1 MGQRMKTTTNSLDE
15 LAEKFRQACGEV
27 GESEELVLKRL
38 TERLQVSRDTN
49 REFDAGLTFGQR
61 LADRVAAF
69 VGSWVFILIFV
80 GLLIL
85 WIALNSFILTRIGKP
100 FDVYPYI
107 FLNLVLSMVAA
118 LQAPLIMMSQNRQS
132 AKDRIDAAH
141 DYEVNL
147 KAELEILALHEKIDT
162 LRAKQWM
169 ELLAMQHE
177 QIQLL
182 TQLAAGGTEE

>member
-1 MGQRMKTTTNSLDE
+1 MTTPIDALV
-15 LAEKFRQACGEV
+15 EKFRQACGDV
-27 GESEELVLKRL
+27 GESEQHVLHRL
-38 TERLQVSRDTN
+38 TQRLHVSRDTN

-69 VGSWVFILIFV
+69 VGSWVFILLFI

-100 FDVYPYI
+100 FDIYPYI

-132 AKDRIDAAH
+132 AKDRLEARDGGTHFTYTNEFKTPFGPLGKVASGAVMGGLP
-141 DYEVNL
+141 EREATASLQRL
-147 KAELEILALHEKIDT
+147 KALVE
-162 LRAKQWM
+162 
-169 ELLAMQHE
+169 
-177 QIQLL
+177 
-182 TQLAAGGTEE
+182 GGG